1 MKYHNTQIN
10 SRRTNYKDSDY
21 IPILVKA
28 CQNQP
33 ELLKEIAVINK
44 PLAHEVKRIVGT
56 TAGT

>member
-1 MKYHNTQIN
+1 MKQLKNTKIN
-10 SRRTNYKDSDY
+10 SRNTNYKDSAY

-28 CQNQP
+28 CQKQP

-56 TAGT
+56 